1 MKESVSIIVACALIA
16 VLVPIAFYVFLKK
29 RYRITSQP
37 FWAGVIAFVVFALVL
52 ERLALA
58 VLHGTDLWARLLAT
72 PLKAVALAGLIAGV
86 FEETGCLISMKIS
99 DLLQKR
105 EEREEEE
112 RLNSVSAKV
121 KSEIMVV
128 EHERNHALLHGLG
141 HGTAVV
147 VIFVVTMILNLV
159 YAFRGASFFTATAD
173 PIDSIASETIIK
185 AMTSMQGFHAVD
197 FIYSLIEELAALGI
211 HISLAVMVW
220 ISMKGS
226 WFRLFFP
233 LSIFLHAFTDVLVE
247 VLVESGLSPFMC
259 VVFFVTVSLTIVQ
272 FTLIVWGRIKIGT
285 VLKAVQKVSE
295 QEE

>member
-1 MKESVSIIVACALIA
+1 MTENILIIVACALIA
-16 VLVPIAFYVFLKK
+16 VLVPMAFYAFLKK

-37 FWAGVIAFVVFALVL
+37 FWAGVIAFVVFALIL

-58 VLHGTDLWARLLAT
+58 VLYGTDFWARLLAT
-72 PLKAVALAGLIAGV
+72 PLKAVALAGLVAGV

-99 DLLQKR
+99 ALLQDR

-112 RLNSVSAKV
+112 KLNSVSAKV
-121 KSEIMVV
+121 KSQVMVV

-147 VIFVVTMILNLV
+147 VIFVVTMILNLI
-159 YAFRGASFFTATAD
+159 YSFRGSSVFMATAD
-173 PIDSIASETIIK
+173 PIDSFASE
-185 AMTSMQGFHAVD
+185 AFVRAVTSMQGFRAVD

-233 LSIFLHAFTDVLVE
+233 LSIFLHAFSDVLVE
-247 VLVESGLSPFMC
+247 VLVESGISPFMC

-272 FTLIVWGRIKIGT
+272 FTIIVWNRIKMGT
-285 VLKAVQKVSE
+285 VLKAVQNVSE
-295 QEE
+295 QAE

>member
-1 MKESVSIIVACALIA
+1 MTENVSIIVVCALIA
-16 VLVPIAFYVFLKK
+16 VLAPIAFYAFLKK
-29 RYRITSQP
+29 RYHINSQP

-58 VLHGTDLWARLLAT
+58 ALHGTDFWVQLLAS
-72 PLKAVALAGLIAGV
+72 PLKAVALTGLVAGV

-112 RLNSVSAKV
+112 RLHNISAKV
-121 KSEIMVV
+121 KSEVMAV
-128 EHERNHALLHGLG
+128 EHERNHAVLHGLG

-147 VIFVVTMILNLV
+147 VIFVVTMILNLI
-159 YAFRGASFFTATAD
+159 YSFRGASFFTATSD

-185 AMTSMQGFHAVD
+185 AMTSMQGFNAMD

-233 LSIFLHAFTDVLVE
+233 LSIFLHAFSDVLVE
-247 VLVESGLSPFMC
+247 VLLESGISPFMC

-272 FTLIVWGRIKIGT
+272 FTLIVWGRIKMGT
-285 VLKAVQKVSE
+285 VLKAVKNASE
-295 QEE
+295 QAE